1 MYLYIGKRTRRN
13 DPSTR
18 RVFPAAIKFE
28 LKAHDVRTGL
38 RLEEE
43 KCNNNN
49 KNITYFK
56 KSFSVPF
63 MTSHG
68 ASGSFPFMPG
78 AHTHTR
84 THSHNIIMRTR
95 GRPRYLRSPSRRR
108 RRSSIPFLKIIIM
121 KWKNLINSC
130 LGKAF

>member
-43 KCNNNN
+43 NVIIIIIK
-49 KNITYFK
+49 I
-56 KSFSVPF
+56 
-63 MTSHG
+63 SH
-68 ASGSFPFMPG
+68 
-78 AHTHTR
+78 
-84 THSHNIIMRTR
+84 I
-95 GRPRYLRSPSRRR
+95 LRSL
-108 RRSSIPFLKIIIM
+108 FLFH
-121 KWKNLINSC
+121 S
-130 LGKAF
+130 